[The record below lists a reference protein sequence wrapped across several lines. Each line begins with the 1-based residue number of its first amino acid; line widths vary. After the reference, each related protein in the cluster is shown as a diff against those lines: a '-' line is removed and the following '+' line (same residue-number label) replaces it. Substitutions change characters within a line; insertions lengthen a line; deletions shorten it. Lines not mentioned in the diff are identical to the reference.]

1 MGEWQKGLEHIQANV
16 ESRAKEI
23 ADSAWHMAYIE
34 QMISSMEN
42 AESQKIKLGGQTEPM
57 AKISTEQRAVNL
69 VKLMEA
75 AGKEVKKVTI
85 NGSEISV
92 DLVENNTEAY
102 DPSKDLDNID
112 WSQN

>member
-1 MGEWQKGLEHIQANV
+1 M
-16 ESRAKEI
+16 
-23 ADSAWHMAYIE
+23 
-34 QMISSMEN
+34 
-42 AESQKIKLGGQTEPM
+42 ESQKIKPGGQTEPM

-92 DLVENNTEAY
+92 DLVEKNNTEAY

-112 WSQN
+112 WSQK